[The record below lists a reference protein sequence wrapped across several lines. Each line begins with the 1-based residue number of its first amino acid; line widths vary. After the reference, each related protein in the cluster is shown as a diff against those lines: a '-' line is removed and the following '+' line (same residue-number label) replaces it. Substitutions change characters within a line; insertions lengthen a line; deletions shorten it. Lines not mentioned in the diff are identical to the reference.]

1 MHAHQ
6 CDHRQILHRMRPK
19 RSVPPPS
26 RPGPY
31 RYSRTGRSRIKRSA
45 MAVPALMDFIYDD
58 KLDLK
63 SSMAPAMRHLAHHF
77 DDRELH
83 PLVSSFIQEDLKAS
97 TATMDID
104 LADRVK
110 DKELLGMATE
120 MAAQSLN
127 AVKDPELLTIP
138 PRILPQVLSHPQALY
153 PSSEWLSELVARYV
167 RGRRQL
173 QDLRQS
179 KDRRQRK
186 QKGGKKNAAPHPP
199 PEPLEE
205 ISDETFYFLTHAQI
219 LPKIA
224 PNEAIW
230 YLTFSQ

>member
-1 MHAHQ
+1 
-6 CDHRQILHRMRPK
+6 
-19 RSVPPPS
+19 
-26 RPGPY
+26 
-31 RYSRTGRSRIKRSA
+31 

-186 QKGGKKNAAPHPP
+186 QKGGRRTQ
-199 PEPLEE
+199 PL
-205 ISDETFYFLTHAQI
+205 
-219 LPKIA
+219 PRRR
-224 PNEAIW
+224 NR
-230 YLTFSQ
+230 